1 MLSFYKEIESIAYL
15 FTSKA
20 NLILLQ
26 NVKKKMKSL
35 MCVFLL
41 LFMFSLEVMYCEGC
55 WKQEREALVAL
66 TFSLENDMTA
76 IPTDCCEWEGVEC
89 NTTTGRVT
97 KIKLQYAHTTGSL
110 NYSDFAIFKDLKT
123 LDLSFSTIPN
133 CTGTHQGYFSYKVKI
148 NRF

>member
-1 MLSFYKEIESIAYL
+1 
-15 FTSKA
+15 
-20 NLILLQ
+20 
-26 NVKKKMKSL
+26 MKSL
-35 MCVFLL
+35 ICVFLL
-41 LFMFSLEVMYCEGC
+41 LFIFSLEVMYCEGC
-55 WKQEREALVAL
+55 WKQEREALIAL
-66 TFSLENDMTA
+66 KSITLSSYNLGNAMSWSANTN
-76 IPTDCCEWEGVEC
+76 TDCCEWEGVEC

-97 KIKLQYAHTTGSL
+97 KIDLQYSYFRGGSL

>member
-1 MLSFYKEIESIAYL
+1 
-15 FTSKA
+15 
-20 NLILLQ
+20 
-26 NVKKKMKSL
+26 
-35 MCVFLL
+35 
-41 LFMFSLEVMYCEGC
+41 MYCEGC
-55 WKQEREALVAL
+55 WKQEREALIAL
-66 TFSLENDMTA
+66 KSHFGNDMSYTLLWSA
-76 IPTDCCEWEGVEC
+76 NTNTDCCEWEGVEC